1 MIFMSIMTTKQIEIE
16 QSWIEQEAADYAKR
30 QYFDILQH
38 EMESVA
44 NFQCIYCWV

>member
-1 MIFMSIMTTKQIEIE
+1 MTTKQIEIE

-30 QYFDILQH
+30 QYFDILQN

-44 NFQCIYCWV
+44 NFQCIYFGYNRF